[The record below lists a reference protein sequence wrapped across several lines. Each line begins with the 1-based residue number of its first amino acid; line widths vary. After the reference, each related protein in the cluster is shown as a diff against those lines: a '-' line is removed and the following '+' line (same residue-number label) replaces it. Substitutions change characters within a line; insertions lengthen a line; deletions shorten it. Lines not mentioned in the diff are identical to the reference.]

1 MDIARK
7 LYAFLIDGVET
18 LLIAAAIFLVIYA
31 FLFRPF
37 NVSGESMFP
46 NFHNGEYVITN
57 LIGFEDIKVYHA
69 SFGTLTLGDVVVF
82 VAPPDPTKDFIK
94 RVIGVPG
101 DKISIK
107 TGVVYLNDKLL
118 DESAYLDSSV
128 KTEQGAFLSEGE
140 TVTVP
145 ANEYFVLGDNR
156 PESADSRTWGFVP
169 KDNVVGKSLFVYW
182 PLDRMRLVHNPY

>member
-1 MDIARK
+1 MNIVRK
-7 LYAFLIDGVET
+7 IYAFLIDGVET

-37 NVSGESMFP
+37 NVSGESMYP

-57 LIGFEDIKVYHA
+57 LIGFEDLKVYHA
-69 SFGTLTLGDVVVF
+69 SFGTLKIGDVVVF

-94 RVIGVPG
+94 RVIGVAG
-101 DKISIK
+101 DTVSIK
-107 TGVVYLNDKLL
+107 DGLVYLNGKLL
-118 DESAYLDSSV
+118 DESAYLNPDV
-128 KTEQGAFLSEGE
+128 KTQQGAFLGEGQV
-140 TVTVP
+140 VTVP

-169 KDNVVGKSLFVYW
+169 KDNIVGKSMVVYW
-182 PLDRMRLVHNPY
+182 PLDRMRFVKNPY

>member
-1 MDIARK
+1 MNIVRK
-7 LYAFLIDGVET
+7 IYAFLIDGVET

-37 NVSGESMFP
+37 NVSGESMYP

-57 LIGFEDIKVYHA
+57 LIGFEDLKVYHA
-69 SFGTLTLGDVVVF
+69 SFGTLKIGDVVVF

-94 RVIGVPG
+94 RVIGVAG
-101 DKISIK
+101 DTVSIK
-107 TGVVYLNDKLL
+107 DGLVYLNGKLL
-118 DESAYLDSSV
+118 DESAYLNPDV
-128 KTEQGAFLSEGE
+128 KTQQGAFLGEGQV
-140 TVTVP
+140 VTVP

-169 KDNVVGKSLFVYW
+169 KDNIVGKSMVVYW
-182 PLDRMRLVHNPY
+182 PLNRMRFVKNPY

>member
-18 LLIAAAIFLVIYA
+18 LLIAAAVFLVIYA

-69 SFGTLTLGDVVVF
+69 SFGTLKLGDVVVF

-94 RVIGVPG
+94 RVIGVSG

-107 TGVVYLNDKLL
+107 AGAVYLNDKLL

-169 KDNVVGKSLFVYW
+169 KDNIVGKSLFVYW
-182 PLDRMRLVHNPY
+182 PFDRMRLVHNPY

>member
-7 LYAFLIDGVET
+7 IYAFLIDGVET

-37 NVSGESMFP
+37 NVDGQSMYP

-57 LIGFEDIKVYHA
+57 LIGFEDFKIYHA
-69 SFGTLTLGDVVVF
+69 EFGTLKLGDVVVF
-82 VAPPDPTKDFIK
+82 VAPPDPTKDYIK

-101 DKISIK
+101 DKIMLK
-107 TGVVYLNDKLL
+107 NGDVYLNGKLL
-118 DESAYLDSSV
+118 DESSFLSPDV
-128 KTEQGAFLSEGE
+128 KTYPGAFLTDGQ

-145 ANEYFVLGDNR
+145 ANSYFVLGDNR
-156 PESADSRTWGFVP
+156 PESSDSRTWGFVP
-169 KDNVVGKSLFVYW
+169 KDNIIGKSMLVYW
-182 PLDRMRLVHNPY
+182 PLNRMRLINNPL

>member
-7 LYAFLIDGVET
+7 IYAFLIDGVET

-37 NVSGESMFP
+37 NVDGQSMYP

-57 LIGFEDIKVYHA
+57 LIGFEDFKIYHA
-69 SFGTLTLGDVVVF
+69 EFGTLKLGDVVVF
-82 VAPPDPTKDFIK
+82 VAPPDPTKDYIK

-101 DKISIK
+101 DKIMLK
-107 TGVVYLNDKLL
+107 NGDVYLNGKLL
-118 DESAYLDSSV
+118 DESSLLSPDV
-128 KTEQGAFLSEGE
+128 KTYPGAFLTDGQ

-145 ANEYFVLGDNR
+145 ANSYFVLGDNR
-156 PESADSRTWGFVP
+156 PESSDSRTWGFVP
-169 KDNVVGKSLFVYW
+169 KDNIIGKSMLVYW
-182 PLDRMRLVHNPY
+182 PLNRMRLINNPL

>member
-18 LLIAAAIFLVIYA
+18 LLIAAAVFLVIYA

-69 SFGTLTLGDVVVF
+69 SFGTLKLGDVVVF

-107 TGVVYLNDKLL
+107 AGVVYLNDKLL

-145 ANEYFVLGDNR
+145 ANAYFVLGDNR

-169 KDNVVGKSLFVYW
+169 KDNIVGKSLFVYW